1 MSYAWAQLRLAVHD
15 LAQAGSQRERL
26 AAAIT
31 EHMLCLQPK
40 DFPAADQAIFASLVD
55 RLYVGR
61 KQEWPA
67 SIKQKVETLEE
78 KEVHKM
84 VKAILHLYDS
94 VTRFQ
99 PIQAVGEIPILVAVS
114 PPPNRSLHSNRSKK
128 EEHVAEDHQACR

>member
-31 EHMLCLQPK
+31 EHMLCLRPK

-55 RLYVGR
+55 RLCIGK

-67 SIKQKVETLEE
+67 SIKQKVESLEE
-78 KEVHKM
+78 KEVRRM

-99 PIQAVGEIPILVAVS
+99 PIQAVGEIPGLIAA
-114 PPPNRSLHSNRSKK
+114 PPSPNRSHHSNRSKK
-128 EEHVAEDHQACR
+128 VRIIPEPSGRQ